1 MSPEVRIGLVGC
13 GRAGMTLH
21 LPALA
26 RVRGARVV
34 AMSDTDPA
42 RLAAAASACPG
53 AAINADYRALL
64 ESDGVDLVAVAV
76 PVTRHAEI
84 AEAALHAGKHLFVE
98 KPLALELDDCDR
110 LVSHARRAEASGR
123 GAPVGVTIRAP
134 RRARTPI
141 VARQAKAILRSGA
154 LGEIEIV
161 RTLWTADWS
170 GTPKPGW
177 HASRQ
182 QGGGALLEIGTH
194 QADLWR
200 WLLDSEVDSVRAE
213 TRSDQFDDQSA
224 TMQARMANGVLVMGA
239 VSQRSVSQNVV
250 EIYGSRG
257 SLSFSCYHGDSLTL
271 TTVGVT
277 TTGAWRRIRPLLAR
291 AAQLPAAYRAARGG
305 GDVRLSDAHQWQA
318 IVEALTLGGP
328 LPASIH
334 DGRQAAAVLQA
345 AVRSTEEGR
354 PVAPVAA

>member
-1 MSPEVRIGLVGC
+1 MRS
-13 GRAGMTLH
+13 H
-21 LPALA
+21 
-26 RVRGARVV
+26 
-34 AMSDTDPA
+34 
-42 RLAAAASACPG
+42 RL
-53 AAINADYRALL
+53 
-64 ESDGVDLVAVAV
+64 
-76 PVTRHAEI
+76 
-84 AEAALHAGKHLFVE
+84 
-98 KPLALELDDCDR
+98 
-110 LVSHARRAEASGR
+110 
-123 GAPVGVTIRAP
+123 
-134 RRARTPI
+134 
-141 VARQAKAILRSGA
+141 ARQAKAILRSGA

-161 RTLWTADWS
+161 RTLWTADWT

-182 QGGGALLEIGTH
+182 EGGGALLEIGTH

-305 GDVRLSDAHQWQA
+305 GDFRLSYAHQWQA